1 MEADKSKIK
10 KANVPVLVQRPKA
23 AIELEE
29 LDIPVHRSLGRGI
42 LIYWGGSAFCFIQAL
57 N

>member
-1 MEADKSKIK
+1 MEAGKFKIRR
-10 KANVPVLVQRPKA
+10 ANVPVLVQRPKA

-29 LDIPVHRSLGRGI
+29 LDVPVHRSLGRGI
-42 LIYWGGSAFCFIQAL
+42 LIYWGGSAFCFIQAF